1 MEQHDTSTA
10 RGGSISLREGGGGNG
25 IRGEPPSSRWANGE
39 HRSRRAP
46 GANDLDTRPEAILG
60 SAMYG
65 LGNKRFKWGEH
76 PPPRSTLKKKESH
89 GNGNNNSNNDGEK
102 AAEGRRGTA
111 DRRLPAGLDV
121 GARPGAYAPSTARST
136 RTTATQAVPTT
147 AKGKGKKDVAHNEFY
162 SRFFERMQAIY
173 KEHGEPSLTDAVRP
187 VSQYNHHYKKAV
199 MLADRANKLLD
210 PLAADLASKRQGEL
224 EEIESSIS
232 RIREMR
238 LRPKRRD
245 VYPSKRTLPAP
256 ASTDAE
262 KSELLKF
269 TRRPEDEV
277 VFKHEASKV
286 KLMGRDLA
294 RLAPGSWL
302 NDETINLFMRL
313 LQERDTRIHERSD
326 AADFSK
332 CHFFNTFFLTKLYK
346 GADGYDY
353 NAVRRWTMPARLKAT
368 GQSRSSILDV
378 DKIIVPVNQSNTHWT
393 VAVVDL
399 KNERLEYFDSLG
411 GEDDECLAHL
421 AQYVV
426 DEFQNKRAEDRPDVL
441 EWPRHFPK
449 NIPRQHNGWDCGVYL
464 SMFADYLSIEAE
476 MGETNMD
483 EYRLRM
489 LRAFREMAVQDERG
503 G

>member
-10 RGGSISLREGGGGNG
+10 RGGSISLREGGGG
-25 IRGEPPSSRWANGE
+25 IRGEPPSSRWATGE

-46 GANDLDTRPEAILG
+46 DANDLDTRPEAILG

-76 PPPRSTLKKKESH
+76 PPPRSTLKKEESR
-89 GNGNNNSNNDGEK
+89 GNGEK
-102 AAEGRRGTA
+102 AAEGRFGTA

-136 RTTATQAVPTT
+136 RTTRTTATRAVPTT
-147 AKGKGKKDVAHNEFY
+147 AKGKGNKDVAHNEFY

-173 KEHGEPSLTDAVRP
+173 KEHGEPSLADAVRP

-199 MLADRANKLLD
+199 MLADRADKLLD

-245 VYPSKRTLPAP
+245 VYPFKRTLPAP

-269 TRRPEDEV
+269 TRRPEDEA

-326 AADFSK
+326 AADFAK
-332 CHFFNTFFLTKLYK
+332 CHFFNSFFLTKLYK

-399 KNERLEYFDSLG
+399 RNERLEYFDSLG

-449 NIPRQHNGWDCGVYL
+449 NIPRQRNGWDCGVYL

-476 MGETNMD
+476 MRGVEMD

>member
-1 MEQHDTSTA
+1 MA
-10 RGGSISLREGGGGNG
+10 
-25 IRGEPPSSRWANGE
+25 
-39 HRSRRAP
+39 
-46 GANDLDTRPEAILG
+46 
-60 SAMYG
+60 
-65 LGNKRFKWGEH
+65 
-76 PPPRSTLKKKESH
+76 
-89 GNGNNNSNNDGEK
+89 
-102 AAEGRRGTA
+102 
-111 DRRLPAGLDV
+111 
-121 GARPGAYAPSTARST
+121 
-136 RTTATQAVPTT
+136 
-147 AKGKGKKDVAHNEFY
+147 DVAG
-162 SRFFERMQAIY
+162 AD
-173 KEHGEPSLTDAVRP
+173 PAP
-187 VSQYNHHYKKAV
+187 VGQV
-199 MLADRANKLLD
+199 GD
-210 PLAADLASKRQGEL
+210 
-224 EEIESSIS
+224 
-232 RIREMR
+232 
-238 LRPKRRD
+238 D

-269 TRRPEDEV
+269 TRRPEDEA

-326 AADFSK
+326 AADFAK

-399 KNERLEYFDSLG
+399 RNERLEYFDSLG

-464 SMFADYLSIEAE
+464 SMYADYLSIEAE